1 MIFAARI
8 RPPSAAPLTH
18 SASIIFAW
26 SARKCVLDRL
36 QHRPELGTSSVRDP
50 AKPRAINRFS
60 HVSPQ
65 TGGKGCSALLL
76 AGSDPV
82 GSMQG
87 KLVERVQ
94 IPVKHGAIGQSFP
107 ALARNYGTAAL
118 TQSGCDDFRRNVT
131 LPTPR

>member
-1 MIFAARI
+1 MRSQSSPAPAR
-8 RPPSAAPLTH
+8 ALTFTWIKLITRRRI
-18 SASIIFAW
+18 A
-26 SARKCVLDRL
+26 
-36 QHRPELGTSSVRDP
+36 HRRDP

-65 TGGKGCSALLL
+65 AGGKGCSALLL
-76 AGSDPV
+76 AGSDLV

-118 TQSGCDDFRRNVT
+118 TQERLPVFLFEFRA
-131 LPTPR
+131 